1 MVTHGAGVAV
11 QKKTVTACQVTPE
24 PTGQQAAG
32 LMALQDVG
40 PVTEDLR
47 ALSDWL
53 AEAGST
59 QVARESPGEY
69 WRAVYNR
76 VEGPGTIVRV
86 NAAPVKQGLGRTT
99 DQADARWRAKPPW
112 ARGKRGATTLGDAS
126 PGSGPPP
133 HRANA
138 AGPCR
143 GPHAGDLWG
152 GCLTAVGRVLVVRA
166 CPRLARHE
174 AYRELGS
181 HDCDELQRA
190 HRLARVPR
198 RLQRLG

>member
-11 QKKTVTACQVTPE
+11 QKKMVTACQVVTPE

-32 LMALQDVG
+32 LMELQDVG
-40 PVTEDLR
+40 TVTEDLR
-47 ALSDWL
+47 ALSDGL

-86 NAAPVKQGLGRTT
+86 NAAPVKQDQGPLRTGRTPWVHAAART
-99 DQADARWRAKPPW
+99 PGTSGAAVSPRRAARCGKNPAVRAAAQA
-112 ARGKRGATTLGDAS
+112 
-126 PGSGPPP
+126 
-133 HRANA
+133 
-138 AGPCR
+138 
-143 GPHAGDLWG
+143 
-152 GCLTAVGRVLVVRA
+152 LVVRA

-181 HDCDELQRA
+181 HDCDEPQRA
-190 HRLARVPR
+190 HRLGRVPR